1 METTAYIALSRQM
14 ALQQRMEVIAHN
26 VANMNTTGF
35 KAEGVMLEPVI
46 ERGDRRDPLAFV
58 QDFATVRDLNPGP
71 MITTNGLLD
80 LAIDGD
86 GYFVVETARGPR
98 YTRSGQFELNGLGE
112 LVTASGDRVLDDAGG
127 ALVLPSNTQ
136 TVFVGADG
144 SVSGAEGVIGRIDLV
159 TFEDEQ
165 RLQRVGGGLY
175 VTDQDPEPVPATTRL
190 IQGVLEGSNVQPVL
204 EMTELMAT
212 TRAYQGTQR
221 LLESHHDMQR
231 RAVEQMLDLN
241 Q

>member
-1 METTAYIALSRQM
+1 
-14 ALQQRMEVIAHN
+14 
-26 VANMNTTGF
+26 
-35 KAEGVMLEPVI
+35 
-46 ERGDRRDPLAFV
+46 
-58 QDFATVRDLNPGP
+58 
-71 MITTNGLLD
+71 
-80 LAIDGD
+80 
-86 GYFVVETARGPR
+86 
-98 YTRSGQFELNGLGE
+98 LGE

-144 SVSGAEGVIGRIDLV
+144 AVSGAEGVIGRIDLV

-175 VTDQDPEPVPATTRL
+175 ATDQDPEPAPATSRL